1 MQQRICLGGRL
12 FYEWAKEE
20 LSGGYDAIPD
30 RWIQAIRPSKSR
42 IPVRVEPHAAWELE
56 DVLKIARLSV
66 SEYHLQRAQAAICFL
81 YLSGM
86 RSTAF
91 LTLPL
96 NCVDIDQRQIEQNPA
111 KGVITKNRKAAITTL
126 LPIPELIQVVK
137 GWDEWVR
144 SRLPLDTPWFA
155 YLDPYDRLKSPESN
169 IQERVNGRRMAC
181 VNGMKRV
188 CVLAGVPY
196 KSPHKLRHGHAIFG
210 IKHARDM
217 RELKAI
223 SQNLMHSSISITDGI
238 YGNLQYEDMK
248 ETIAAMGRNADQ
260 LPDLRALIQ
269 MLLDIQNN
277 PKLIQKQA

>member
-1 MQQRICLGGRL
+1 
-12 FYEWAKEE
+12 
-20 LSGGYDAIPD
+20 
-30 RWIQAIRPSKSR
+30 
-42 IPVRVEPHAAWELE
+42 
-56 DVLKIARLSV
+56 
-66 SEYHLQRAQAAICFL
+66 
-81 YLSGM
+81 
-86 RSTAF
+86 
-91 LTLPL
+91 
-96 NCVDIDQRQIEQNPA
+96 VDIDQRQIEQNPA